1 MKKTIKDLV
10 KFSTYARMHGK
21 SVPWVHSQAKEN
33 KIEWIIIDGVH
44 FVKVVKDVISL

>member
-21 SVPWVHSQAKEN
+21 SVPWVHAQAKEN
-33 KIEWIIIDGVH
+33 KIQCIIIDGVH
-44 FVKVVKDVISL
+44 FVKVNKDNIVL